1 MGEMIK
7 VYQDMNI
14 GVLMGLSSY
23 GRLAVL
29 FGSQYNFSLKNQK
42 AAFFCFNL
50 CMPYSLNSS

>member
-14 GVLMGLSSY
+14 GVLMGIGLSSY

-29 FGSQYNFSLKNQK
+29 FGSQHNVSVKNQK
-42 AAFFCFNL
+42 TVFF
-50 CMPYSLNSS
+50 